1 MPRASAADAA
11 ETARRIL
18 EVATTHFADHGFAAA
33 SVEEIARASGVT
45 RGAVYHHYASKTGL
59 FTAVAAAQ
67 QQTVA
72 DVIAAAIEDSDP
84 VDALRDGSHAFLDAI
99 TRGAAARIL
108 LVDGPSVLSWDDW
121 RRMDAAGPESELRA
135 GLADAGGSPATLDAM
150 TAALSGAMNELALLL
165 VHHPTDARAH
175 AAAHQALDTLLDGIR
190 CAAARTQRRP
200 GVEPG
205 PSSTV
210 YRVRKRDSTR
220 CARPTSE
227 RG

>member
-45 RGAVYHHYASKTGL
+45 RGAIYHHYASKTGM
-59 FTAVAAAQ
+59 FTAVAAAL

-72 DVIAAAIEDSDP
+72 DAIAAAIEDSDP

-135 GLADAGGSPATLDAM
+135 GLADAGGSPAALDAM

-165 VHHPTDARAH
+165 VRHPTDARAH

-190 CAAARTQRRP
+190 
-200 GVEPG
+200 
-205 PSSTV
+205 
-210 YRVRKRDSTR
+210 
-220 CARPTSE
+220 
-227 RG
+227 